1 MPAQEPAEKW
11 YYDACTLDA
20 SLESLDEI
28 INKRN
33 FHKAYTSNL
42 AIGEACANCFNTNDE
57 QFDAFVDLIRRLR
70 GYIEIVNNDGVEE
83 IVAQIKVICSRI
95 SFADRIHLATALREK
110 CCNFRTIDK
119 DFTAVTRR
127 DCEKLAHQYGINRLS
142 IT

>member
-1 MPAQEPAEKW
+1 M
-11 YYDACTLDA
+11 
-20 SLESLDEI
+20 
-28 INKRN
+28 
-33 FHKAYTSNL
+33 
-42 AIGEACANCFNTNDE
+42 
-57 QFDAFVDLIRRLR
+57 
-70 GYIEIVNNDGVEE
+70 EE

-142 IT
+142 ITLMNLGNKRELFKAKKAKYRQKKDRF